1 MTAGKFDW
9 DKLEGYEFKQVQ
21 LYMLQGEEVKGKNET
36 KKSKGKKKKSKKKK
50 NIVVAS
56 SPIRPPTGDIGV
68 GLFEVAG
75 LSSAID
81 GMASA
86 AAM

>member
-1 MTAGKFDW
+1 
-9 DKLEGYEFKQVQ
+9 
-21 LYMLQGEEVKGKNET
+21 
-36 KKSKGKKKKSKKKK
+36 
-50 NIVVAS
+50 VVAS

-86 AAM
+86 AAMKLGELPACASDLVAN